1 MKKMIFFVLLV
12 AIAVPAAWSQEV
24 PQLGVGIISSELT
37 GPGSL
42 TLYSNSSRDTTD
54 KVVGVG
60 FNLLIP
66 GLGCFII
73 GDTTGGLWS
82 LLGVGLSAVSLG
94 LTTSAYVLTGD
105 WEYLAYSITSGLLLL
120 FFEVYNIVRPIVY
133 VNNR

>member
-1 MKKMIFFVLLV
+1 MKKMIFLVLLV

-24 PQLGVGIISSELT
+24 PQLGVGIFSSELT

-73 GDTTGGLWS
+73 GDTTGGVTS
-82 LLGVGLSAVSLG
+82 LLGVSLSALTFSLTLAFYDG
-94 LTTSAYVLTGD
+94 SALD
-105 WEYLAYSITSGLLLL
+105 LATLITSGITLTL
-120 FFEVYNIVRPIVY
+120 FEVYNIVRPIVY